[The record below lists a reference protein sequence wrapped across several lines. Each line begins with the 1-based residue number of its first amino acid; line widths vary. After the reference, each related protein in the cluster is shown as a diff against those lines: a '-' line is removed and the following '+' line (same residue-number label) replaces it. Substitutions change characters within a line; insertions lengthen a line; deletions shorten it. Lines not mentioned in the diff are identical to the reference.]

1 MYNCD
6 IHIYSCDLQQC
17 IQQHTRR
24 KKVSLSSTYTL
35 NLNMKQESVPKK
47 LTRRKERKKGNQVI
61 KISIYILYD
70 ETVSLFNCVNMLF
83 VNLKLVPLFWCGTQ
97 REC

>member
-24 KKVSLSSTYTL
+24 KKVSLYTL
-35 NLNMKQESVPKK
+35 NFNMKQESVPKK
-47 LTRRKERKKGNQVI
+47 LTRRKERKTI
-61 KISIYILYD
+61 K
-70 ETVSLFNCVNMLF
+70 
-83 VNLKLVPLFWCGTQ
+83 
-97 REC
+97 